1 MGAPAK
7 MCHLNSAREAAFEA
21 RLRSAYQAESMMP

>member
-7 MCHLNSAREAAFEA
+7 MCHLNSEREAAFEA
-21 RLRSAYQAESMMP
+21 RLRSAYIKPKA